1 MRALGAGVII
11 LGFVGF
17 WLIMGLLIA
26 FHVIK
31 LPFSKSGRAEIKET
45 TKQIKMDLADKDLH
59 KSFAYEF
66 RWHIRFFVLLAVI
79 FVIAN
84 VFNLD

>member
-31 LPFSKSGRAEIKET
+31 LPFSKSGRVEIKET

-59 KSFAYEF
+59 KSMAYEF
-66 RWHIRFFVLLAVI
+66 RWHIRFFVVLIAVL
-79 FVIAN
+79 VLGQL
-84 VFNLD
+84 FNLD

>member
-1 MRALGAGVII
+1 MRAFGAGVII

-17 WLIMGLLIA
+17 WIIMGLLIA

-31 LPFSKSGRAEIKET
+31 LPFSKSGRAEIRQT
-45 TKQIKMDLADKDLH
+45 TQQLKTDLADKELQ

-66 RWHIRFFVLLAVI
+66 RWHIRFFVFLGVM
-79 FVIAN
+79 FVIAQI
-84 VFNLD
+84 FNLD

>member
-11 LGFVGF
+11 LGFVAF

-26 FHVIK
+26 LHVIK
-31 LPFSKSGRAEIKET
+31 LPFSKSGRAEIKQT
-45 TKQIKMDLADKDLH
+45 TQQLKTDLADKELQ

-66 RWHIRFFVLLAVI
+66 RWHIRFFLFLGLA
-79 FVIAN
+79 FVIAQI
-84 VFNLD
+84 FNLD

>member
-31 LPFSKSGRAEIKET
+31 LPFSKSGRAEIKDT
-45 TKQIKMDLADKDLH
+45 TKQLKMDLSDKELH
-59 KSFAYEF
+59 KSFAHEF
-66 RWHIRFFVLLAVI
+66 RWHIRFFAVLAATLVLGQL
-79 FVIAN
+79 
-84 VFNLD
+84 FNLD

>member
-17 WLIMGLLIA
+17 WIVMGLLIA

-31 LPFSKSGRAEIKET
+31 LPFSKSGRAEIRET
-45 TKQIKMDLADKDLH
+45 THQFKMDIADKDLH
-59 KSFAYEF
+59 KSMAYEF
-66 RWHIRFFVLLAVI
+66 RWHIRFFVVLVVVLI
-79 FVIAN
+79 IGQ
-84 VFNLD
+84 VFNLG

>member
-26 FHVIK
+26 LHVIK
-31 LPFSKSGRAEIKET
+31 LPFSKSGRAEIKDT
-45 TKQIKMDLADKDLH
+45 TQQVKKDLADKDLR
-59 KSFAYEF
+59 KSFAHEF
-66 RWHIRFFVLLAVI
+66 RWHIRFFVVLAVA
-79 FVIAN
+79 FVIGHA
-84 VFNLD
+84 FNLD